1 MIHKEVHATAYL
13 YPLVSV
19 KLAWVGMG
27 VLYKVHRPPQKVDDR
42 SGGVGLQ
49 RDKAQTKTVTNS
61 QDN

>member
-19 KLAWVGMG
+19 KLAWVGMD

-42 SGGVGLQ
+42 SGVSVYNEIRHRQ
-49 RDKAQTKTVTNS
+49 KP
-61 QDN
+61 